1 MASNNTIVIS
11 FSIAL
16 FLLLILLLLITYSS
30 KCQMDNV
37 ETFLGNPV
45 DGANRDS
52 AYINKARSVAEN
64 AQETNFS
71 AENQIGAGSQFFE
84 DAKVFPS
91 DPTGNSFPEMIKKPE
106 TASSQA
112 PLVPQNSEPVF
123 NPNSDLPQSNC
134 YPRDRL
140 SANDLLPQGA
150 NSKWAKVNPAGSG
163 DIQDQ
168 NFLTA
173 GYHIG
178 INTVGQSLRNANR
191 QLRYEPP
198 NPQIPVSPWGISTI
212 EPDNRVQGLLD
223 IGSVPDGE

>member
-37 ETFLGNPV
+37 ESFLGNPV

-52 AYINKARSVAEN
+52 KHTANARSVADN
-64 AQETNFS
+64 AQESQFS
-71 AENQIGAGSQFFE
+71 VEKQIGSGSQFFE
-84 DAKVFPS
+84 QSSIYPS
-91 DPTGNSFPEMIKKPE
+91 EANGYSTPQMIQE
-106 TASSQA
+106 SEYSG
-112 PLVPQNSEPVF
+112 VDISHNSENPEPQF
-123 NPNSDLPQSNC
+123 NDNVDLPQSNC

-150 NSKWAKVNPAGSG
+150 NSKWAKVNPSGSG